1 MIGLPAET
9 RVWLAA
15 GVTDMRKG
23 FDGLAMAV
31 QETLRRDPFSGHVFV
46 FRGRRGDL
54 IKLLWWSG
62 DGLCLFAERN
72 LAFEALKF
80 KTLELEKLKMQLH
93 KLRRQQ
99 FGRSSERLAREIGQL
114 ELAIEEIE
122 ASQTAG
128 APAAVDEPVEAADET
143 AETPPVE

>member
-1 MIGLPAET
+1 MLDEAAALPEDID
-9 RVWLAA
+9 R
-15 GVTDMRKG
+15 
-23 FDGLAMAV
+23 
-31 QETLRRDPFSGHVFV
+31 LREMVRA
-46 FRGRRGDL
+46 
-54 IKLLWWSG
+54 
-62 DGLCLFAERN
+62 LFAERN

-143 AETPPVE
+143 AETPPVERR